1 MSLPLDAISEVETDD
16 NILELVSDK
25 KIHKEQA
32 SHCCWRGRSVK
43 EVQPPKD
50 ALVKSWHIG
59 GPMTRSNNTNP
70 DPV

>member
-1 MSLPLDAISEVETDD
+1 MSLSLDAISEVETDE

-25 KIHKEQA
+25 KSHKEKA

-43 EVQPPKD
+43 EGQIPKD

-59 GPMTRSNNTNP
+59 GPMIRSNNPNP
-70 DPV
+70 ESV